1 MINEYIKRVLLRW
14 WILLGITPE
23 ILDRISTYY
32 GHELELPSELTY
44 SLILIFLLIS
54 TYLVWKEEK
63 LKNIE
68 LEEKYRNP
76 IDYDITANLYP
87 LDLEQNDIIANEYKI
102 LNEKKDAI
110 KGIEEELL
118 NIEEDYKE
126 KFSSNTNLSLFH
138 SMDILSGRSKR
149 RDERPYRDRFEIYKN
164 SYLRYISDY
173 EKYIEDLEKYYQSFE
188 SKVYYVE
195 HIIENIGTSSD
206 EGIYIHI
213 EIKDGIFKKYEEL
226 FSNLPSAPSEPKKPS
241 VVEYIDTYAQI
252 RAVQPSIDFPYIDN
266 EKYYRRFYKLEEK
279 SVTVQLRDLNVGD
292 RGNVFKDKFF
302 LFTDDYNSMSFTI
315 KSKNSTK
322 VIRKDIPTKIK
333 NKLTYNDICIE
344 KDD

>member
-1 MINEYIKRVLLRW
+1 
-14 WILLGITPE
+14 
-23 ILDRISTYY
+23 
-32 GHELELPSELTY
+32 
-44 SLILIFLLIS
+44 
-54 TYLVWKEEK
+54 
-63 LKNIE
+63 
-68 LEEKYRNP
+68 LEEKYKNP

-87 LDLEQNDIIANEYKI
+87 LDLEQNDIIENEYKT
-102 LNEKKDAI
+102 LSEKKDAI
-110 KGIEEELL
+110 NGIEEELL
-118 NIEEDYKE
+118 NIDEDYEE
-126 KFSSNTNLSLFH
+126 KFSNNTNLSLFH
-138 SMDILSGRSKR
+138 SMDILSGKSKR
-149 RDERPYRDRFEIYKN
+149 RDERPYKDRFEIYKN

-213 EIKDGIFKKYEEL
+213 KIKDGIFKKYEEL
-226 FSNLPSAPSEPKKPS
+226 FSNLPSAPNEPKKPS

-252 RAVQPSIDFPYIDN
+252 RAVQPSIDFPYINN

-292 RGNVFKDKFF
+292 RVNVFKDKFF

>member
-1 MINEYIKRVLLRW
+1 MINEYIKRVLSRW

-63 LKNIE
+63 LQNIE
-68 LEEKYRNP
+68 LEEKYKNP

-87 LDLEQNDIIANEYKI
+87 LDLEQNDIIENEYKT
-102 LNEKKDAI
+102 LSEKKDAI
-110 KGIEEELL
+110 NGIEEELL
-118 NIEEDYKE
+118 NIDEDYEE
-126 KFSSNTNLSLFH
+126 KFSNNTNLSLFH

-149 RDERPYRDRFEIYKN
+149 RDERPYKDRFEIYKN

-213 EIKDGIFKKYEEL
+213 KIKDGIFKKYEEL
-226 FSNLPSAPSEPKKPS
+226 FSNLPSAPNEPKKPS

>member
-1 MINEYIKRVLLRW
+1 MINEYIKRVLSRW

-63 LKNIE
+63 LQNIE
-68 LEEKYRNP
+68 LEEKYKNP

-87 LDLEQNDIIANEYKI
+87 LDLEQNDIIENEYKT
-102 LNEKKDAI
+102 LSEKKDAI
-110 KGIEEELL
+110 NGIEEELL
-118 NIEEDYKE
+118 NIDEDYEE
-126 KFSSNTNLSLFH
+126 KFSNNTNLSLFH

-149 RDERPYRDRFEIYKN
+149 RDERPYKDRFEIYKN

-213 EIKDGIFKKYEEL
+213 KIKDGIFKKYEEL
-226 FSNLPSAPSEPKKPS
+226 FSNLPSAPNEPKKPS

-252 RAVQPSIDFPYIDN
+252 RAVQPPIDFPYIDN

-322 VIRKDIPTKIK
+322 VIRKDMPTKIK

>member
-1 MINEYIKRVLLRW
+1 MISEYIKRVLSRW

-68 LEEKYRNP
+68 LEEKYKNP

-87 LDLEQNDIIANEYKI
+87 LDLEQNDIIENEYKT
-102 LNEKKDAI
+102 LSEKKDAI
-110 KGIEEELL
+110 NGIEEELL
-118 NIEEDYKE
+118 NIDEDYEE

-149 RDERPYRDRFEIYKN
+149 RDERPYKDRFEIYKN

-173 EKYIEDLEKYYQSFE
+173 EKYIENLEKYYQSFD

-206 EGIYIHI
+206 EGIYIQI
-213 EIKDGIFKKYEEL
+213 KIKDGIFKKYKEL
-226 FSNLPSAPSEPKKPS
+226 FSKLPSVPNEPKKPS

-292 RGNVFKDKFF
+292 RGNIFKDKFF

-322 VIRKDIPTKIK
+322 VIRKDVPTNIK
-333 NKLTYNDICIE
+333 NKVTYNDVFTE
-344 KDD
+344 EED